1 MFAFERFT
9 DVKAFKSHFLSGFP
23 LWHSYSN
30 DAGMKRQLRYRT
42 LTIAL
47 GIVVALLIVI
57 TLWTAVGNDTP
68 ASPKAEKEI
77 SFALK
82 SVIRLQPLFEIAK

>member
-1 MFAFERFT
+1 
-9 DVKAFKSHFLSGFP
+9 
-23 LWHSYSN
+23 
-30 DAGMKRQLRYRT
+30 MKRQLRYRT

-57 TLWTAVGNDTP
+57 TLWTTRGDDAP
-68 ASPKAEKEI
+68 AAMDSGKEI

-82 SVIRLQPLFEIAK
+82 SVIRLEPLIEILK